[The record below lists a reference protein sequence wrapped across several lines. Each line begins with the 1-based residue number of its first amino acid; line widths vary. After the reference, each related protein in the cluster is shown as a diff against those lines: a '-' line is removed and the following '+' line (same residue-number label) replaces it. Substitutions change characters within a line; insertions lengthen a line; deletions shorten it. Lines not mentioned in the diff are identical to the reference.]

1 MSVKAQRKLS
11 FGLEIHPYYDAKTV
25 LREIELAERLGY
37 DHIWIGDSQSIW
49 RELYVL
55 FGAAAQATTRVYLG
69 SGVTN
74 PVTRIPAV
82 TASAFVTLQELSGG
96 RMILG
101 VGSGFSSVKTVGMK
115 ASTLSQL
122 ESFVGQIR
130 DLCRGK
136 TVQGAPGEMRLTFGS
151 VDKCPPVFVAASG
164 PKMLRLAG
172 RIGDGAILARVS
184 LKGDVLKRMLEC
196 VSEGRQQRTI
206 PADGFQICAA
216 LPVCVDA
223 DRQKAIAAVRPHVAR
238 SLITPLWEFS
248 QEAVEAGKKL
258 EQLYD
263 CYEHLNPTAQHAQ
276 AVPDTVVPEF
286 AIAGTASECIEQAA
300 RVFEM
305 GIDQITIRPYGVE
318 GSSRSAA
325 INSFALEVM
334 GPLKRLLGG

>member
-1 MSVKAQRKLS
+1 MRKLS

-25 LREIELAERLGY
+25 LREIQLAERLEY
-37 DHIWIGDSQSIW
+37 DHVWIGDSQSIW

-55 FGAAAQATTRVYLG
+55 LGAAANATSRVYLG

-74 PVTRIPAV
+74 PVTRVPAV
-82 TASAFVTLQELSGG
+82 TASALVTLHELSGG

-101 VGSGFSSVKTVGMK
+101 VGSGYSSVQTVGMK
-115 ASTLSQL
+115 ASTLAEL

-130 DLCRGK
+130 ELCRGK
-136 TVQGAPGEMRLTFGS
+136 TVQGESRATRLTFGG
-151 VDKCPPVFVAASG
+151 VDKCPPIFVAASG

-172 RIGDGAILARVS
+172 RVGDGAILARVS
-184 LKGDVLKRMLEC
+184 LKGDVLERMLEC

-206 PADGFQICAA
+206 SEDGFQICAA

-248 QEAVEAGKKL
+248 PEAVEARKKL
-258 EQLYD
+258 ERLYD
-263 CYEHLNPTAQHAQ
+263 CYDHLNPTAPHAQ

-286 AIAGTASECIEQAA
+286 AIAGTAAECIEQAA

-305 GIDQITIRPYGVE
+305 GVDQITIRPYAAE
-318 GSSRSAA
+318 GSSRSAM
-325 INSFALEVM
+325 IKSFALEVID
-334 GPLKRLLGG
+334 PLKSFRRG